1 MKTIW
6 LWALLGL
13 APVAMAA
20 QPYVKLEQ
28 RLSAA
33 QMQETGLSQLSAGQ
47 LARLNALLAEDAAQ
61 AQAREEQA
69 ASNAAATTAGASLA
83 AGGHAASAGSSDDHD
98 TRGRDSLIGFNDEP
112 IRSKLVGTV
121 QDWEPGTVFVLE
133 NGQQW
138 KVLKGKMHLS
148 KPLQNPDI
156 RVIPGVAGRWF
167 LEVQEDTPKARVY
180 RID

>member
-33 QMQETGLSQLSAGQ
+33 QMQETGLTQLSAAQ
-47 LARLNALLAEDAAQ
+47 LARLNALLAEEAAQTQ
-61 AQAREEQA
+61 AQARQEQA
-69 ASNAAATTAGASLA
+69 GSDTAGAGVTA
-83 AGGHAASAGSSDDHD
+83 ATAAHAASSHDDHD

>member
-1 MKTIW
+1 MKTVW

-13 APVAMAA
+13 APIAMAA

-28 RLSAA
+28 RLNPA
-33 QMQETGLSQLSAGQ
+33 QMQETGLSQLTPAQ
-47 LARLNALLAEDAAQ
+47 LERLNALLAAEATQ
-61 AQAREEQA
+61 AEAVRERDVA
-69 ASNAAATTAGASLA
+69 TATAAAGAHATNAGPASV
-83 AGGHAASAGSSDDHD
+83 GDEHA

-112 IRSKLVGTV
+112 IHSRLVGSV
-121 QDWEPGTVFVLE
+121 QGWEPGTVFVLE

-138 KVLKGKMHLS
+138 KVLKGSMHLS
-148 KPLQNPDI
+148 KPLQNPAI
-156 RVIPGVAGRWF
+156 RVVPGVAGRWF